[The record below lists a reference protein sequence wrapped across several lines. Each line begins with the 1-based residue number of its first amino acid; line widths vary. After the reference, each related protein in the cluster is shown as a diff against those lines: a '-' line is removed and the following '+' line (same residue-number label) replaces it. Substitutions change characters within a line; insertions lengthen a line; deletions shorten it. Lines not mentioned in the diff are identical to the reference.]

1 MPCTAPVVI
10 LAESLLDRD
19 VEKSTLHTFHNI
31 RPANVRRWGAKQA
44 VLRHSER
51 LGAPALVRYRR
62 CLTSEPSLR

>member
-31 RPANVRRWGAKQA
+31 RPATSAVGAQ
-44 VLRHSER
+44 SR
-51 LGAPALVRYRR
+51 LYFATPSDSALQPWFV
-62 CLTSEPSLR
+62 TGDA